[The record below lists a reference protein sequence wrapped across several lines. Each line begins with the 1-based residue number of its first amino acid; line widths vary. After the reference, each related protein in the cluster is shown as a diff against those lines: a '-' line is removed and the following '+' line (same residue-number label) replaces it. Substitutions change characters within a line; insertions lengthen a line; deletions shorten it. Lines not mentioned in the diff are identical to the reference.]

1 MLYILEESFLYKI
14 LNKCIIGRKKNSNYQ
29 NMVITKNNLTFVSK
43 LEIDDGNLTTIVISV
58 LTQRKYVSREY

>member
-1 MLYILEESFLYKI
+1 
-14 LNKCIIGRKKNSNYQ
+14 
-29 NMVITKNNLTFVSK
+29 MVITKNNLTFVSK